1 MLKRIAIVFLI
12 LFLGFCAWASLSNVN
27 LRNMAIF
34 HGRMDLMMAM
44 KDYVEHG
51 YVTNYGARRYQVW
64 LSTNEVDIRGTRYEC
79 FITTT
84 NDGFD
89 NAGALAM
96 TTNQVFIWLDSKWP
110 PKNISTNYRA
120 PMFPPRF

>member
-12 LFLGFCAWASLSNVN
+12 LFLGFCAWAYLSNVN

-51 YVTNYGARRYQVW
+51 YVTNYGAIYPR
-64 LSTNEVDIRGTRYEC
+64 LNNSTC
-79 FITTT
+79 
-84 NDGFD
+84 
-89 NAGALAM
+89 
-96 TTNQVFIWLDSKWP
+96 
-110 PKNISTNYRA
+110 
-120 PMFPPRF
+120 